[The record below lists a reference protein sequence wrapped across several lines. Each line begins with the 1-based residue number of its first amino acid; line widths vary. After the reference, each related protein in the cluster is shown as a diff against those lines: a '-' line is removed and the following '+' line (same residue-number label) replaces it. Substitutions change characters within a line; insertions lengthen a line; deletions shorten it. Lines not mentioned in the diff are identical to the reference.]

1 MVSSYISCLTR
12 QTLVTFI
19 IGYSTCNEGRNA
31 LQLLLFYFFHKKQY
45 CHRHCLF
52 HDMQEEKLHARLI
65 ALCMACIFRIIS
77 STADCFKRILNNIRT
92 KGKHSNAAR
101 ESSKMTSFLVF
112 HNNSVANIS
121 FPAVGLM
128 IFTFLLVVFLSVYVD
143 RMNESM
149 LTAWRADLCLEEE
162 TCDIPNLI

>member
-1 MVSSYISCLTR
+1 
-12 QTLVTFI
+12 
-19 IGYSTCNEGRNA
+19 
-31 LQLLLFYFFHKKQY
+31 
-45 CHRHCLF
+45 
-52 HDMQEEKLHARLI
+52 MQEEKLHARLI

-77 STADCFKRILNNIRT
+77 STADCFKRILNSIHT

-128 IFTFLLVVFLSVYVD
+128 IFTFLLLCSYQFMLIEWMRACWQHEGLICVWRKRLVIFLIWFSFCRSIWITMLILVFLYVP
-143 RMNESM
+143 S
-149 LTAWRADLCLEEE
+149 
-162 TCDIPNLI
+162 NLNLLNFLLFTL